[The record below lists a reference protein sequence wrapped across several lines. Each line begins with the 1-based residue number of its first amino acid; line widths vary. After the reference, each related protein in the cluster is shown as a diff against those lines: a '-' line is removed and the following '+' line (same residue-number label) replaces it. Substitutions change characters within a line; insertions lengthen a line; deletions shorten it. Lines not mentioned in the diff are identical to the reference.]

1 MSAGSPLLLAVAAG
15 FVGLLGVLIKYAGAV
30 RLIAGY
36 DPDRVTDEA
45 GLAAFI
51 GTNTLY
57 VAALLMS
64 VAVVEYTDPF
74 DGTAVV
80 WIVFTISVI
89 GLAARMIV
97 GSRRYETSE

>member
-1 MSAGSPLLLAVAAG
+1 MSAESPLLLGVAAG
-15 FVGLLGVLIKYAGAV
+15 FVGLLGALIKYAGAV

-57 VAALLMS
+57 VAVLVLS

-74 DGTAVV
+74 DGTAIV
-80 WIVFTISVI
+80 WIVFTVGVI
-89 GLAARMIV
+89 GLTARMIV

>member
-1 MSAGSPLLLAVAAG
+1 MSPESPLFLGVAAG

-45 GLAAFI
+45 GLAEFI

-57 VAALLMS
+57 VAALHLS

-80 WIVFTISVI
+80 WILFTAGVI